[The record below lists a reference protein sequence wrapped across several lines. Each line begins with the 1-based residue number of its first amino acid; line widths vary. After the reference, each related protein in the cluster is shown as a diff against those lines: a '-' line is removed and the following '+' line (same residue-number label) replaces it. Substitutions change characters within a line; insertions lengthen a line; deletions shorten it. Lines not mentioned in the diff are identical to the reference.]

1 MTAETIVQDNVV
13 ILNTPIKRGEILI
26 ESITLI
32 KPTAGTLRGIGLAAL
47 ANADVEALIKVLPR
61 MTYPS
66 LTEADVIALELPDLI
81 VLAGKVIGF
90 LSPSLAH

>member
-1 MTAETIVQDNVV
+1 MTAETTVQDNVV

-26 ESITLI
+26 ESVTLI
-32 KPTAGTLRGIGLAAL
+32 KPTTGTLRGIGLAAL

>member
-1 MTAETIVQDNVV
+1 MTAETTVQDNVV

>member
-1 MTAETIVQDNVV
+1 MTADAIVQDNV
-13 ILNTPIKRGEILI
+13 ITLSTPVKRGETLL
-26 ESITLI
+26 ETITVI

-66 LTEADVIALELPDLI
+66 LTEADVAALDLSD
-81 VLAGKVIGF
+81 LLLFAGKVIGF
-90 LSPSLAH
+90 LAPNSAR

>member
-1 MTAETIVQDNVV
+1 MTAETTVQDNVV

-26 ESITLI
+26 ESVTLI